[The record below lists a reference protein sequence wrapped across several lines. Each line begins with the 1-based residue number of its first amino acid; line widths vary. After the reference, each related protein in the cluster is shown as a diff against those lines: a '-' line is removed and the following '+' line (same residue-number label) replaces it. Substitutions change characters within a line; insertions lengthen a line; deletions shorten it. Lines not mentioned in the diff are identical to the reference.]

1 MNDLQDRIETWFC
14 SGREGF
20 VEAFATHSRVFG
32 NLCHATG
39 FHHIADSAK
48 KLLVVTVCEYLRQV
62 LANGFITVEQR
73 RHVEIRC
80 QDCGHSTHPS
90 FVAGY
95 RGTQKTK
102 GSRDAQAWFLWERV
116 CS

>member
-1 MNDLQDRIETWFC
+1 MIDRVPWLRAEIYAQGMNDLQDRIKTWFC

-48 KLLVVTVCEYLRQV
+48 KLLVVTVCQYLRQV
-62 LANGFITVEQR
+62 LANGFITVEQCR
-73 RHVEIRC
+73 
-80 QDCGHSTHPS
+80 QSK
-90 FVAGY
+90 FV
-95 RGTQKTK
+95 KVWLMVK
-102 GSRDAQAWFLWERV
+102 PPLPFFLRV
-116 CS
+116 